1 MAQVEEISNDIRR
14 FVFHPRKTHR
24 YQRINPVVR
33 FLIPLVLMTGVLASG
48 DPLTFYIFT
57 GLNIAAAAALQVL
70 ILFWSRFWKIA
81 LTVSIFTLGV
91 RAFFEYGDHV
101 VFNVG
106 PLAVTQEGLASAN
119 WYVAMLLAVCAPL
132 VLLTS
137 ILSLQ
142 DLSHALEL
150 LGARR
155 QVCYVVI
162 NSARLIP
169 ELATR
174 GKAVRD
180 AQRSRGIQVE
190 GSRLVKLKA
199 VLPTIAPLV
208 LSALS
213 SVEERAVAMEV
224 RGASITEIKGTRLI
238 PQDKISGF
246 GYLCIFVAALL
257 SVFIGIGGRLLW

>member
-1 MAQVEEISNDIRR
+1 MLQVEDIAKDIRH
-14 FVFHPRKTHR
+14 FVFHPRITHR
-24 YQRINPVVR
+24 YQYINPLVR
-33 FLIPLVLMTGVLASG
+33 FLVPLVLMVGVLVSG

-57 GLNIAAAAALQVL
+57 VTNIAVAAVLQVL
-70 ILFWSRFWKIA
+70 DRFWSRFWKIA
-81 LTVSIFTLGV
+81 LTVSIFTIGV
-91 RAFFEYGDHV
+91 RAFFEYGNDV
-101 VFNVG
+101 VLNVG
-106 PLAVTQEGLASAN
+106 PLTVTQEGLASAN

-169 ELATR
+169 ELAAR
-174 GKAVRD
+174 GTAVRD
-180 AQRSRGIQVE
+180 AQRSRGIQVD

-199 VLPTIAPLV
+199 VVPTIAPLV

-224 RGASITEIKGTRLI
+224 RGASITEINGTRLV
-238 PQDKISGF
+238 PQDKVSGF
-246 GYLCIFVAALL
+246 EYMCLIITALL
-257 SVFIGIGGRLLW
+257 AVFIGVGGRLLW